1 MVLVPLLLAPA
12 VMLVATLLERRLGPA
27 AAGWVGAA
35 PVVIVIAVLAVGTRM
50 GPASAAALA
59 GGAAA
64 HVVAQVA
71 FALTVVVVAGR
82 RRAAGGRGGVVGG
95 LLAGV
100 GVFVLVA
107 APVGLLPTALAP
119 LTGGVAL
126 LAGRRLLTGR
136 RMLAAGRAGAGPV
149 AQPGVRGDA
158 DARPDPPAAR
168 PVAQPVAL
176 VIAVRVAATLVAVGA
191 VVAVASL
198 VGPGAAGTVSAFPA
212 FSTALALLIARD
224 RGVDGVIDVFRG
236 TVLALPG
243 YLAFCLTVWLA
254 TPPAGTGAAV
264 ALGLAACLVV
274 YRLVLPRTGA
284 RRQGAGTRDE
294 HASVPIAIQ
303 S

>member
-35 PVVIVIAVLAVGTRM
+35 PVVIVIAVLAVGTRL

-71 FALTVVVVAGR
+71 FALTVVVVAAR

-100 GVFVLVA
+100 GVFALVA

-126 LAGRRLLTGR
+126 LAGRRLL
-136 RMLAAGRAGAGPV
+136 AEGRAGADAV

-158 DARPDPPAAR
+158 DARPAPPAAA
-168 PVAQPVAL
+168 PAAQPVAL
-176 VIAVRVAATLVAVGA
+176 VIAVRVAAALVAVGA
-191 VVAVASL
+191 VVAVAGL
-198 VGPGAAGTVSAFPA
+198 VGPGAAGTVSAFPG
-212 FSTALALLIARD
+212 FSTALALLVARD
-224 RGVDGVIDVFRG
+224 RGVDGVIGVFRG
-236 TVLALPG
+236 TIRALPG

-254 TPPAGTGAAV
+254 APPAGTGAAV

-284 RRQGAGTRDE
+284 MQRLTANSPPETSTQVRQTRR
-294 HASVPIAIQ
+294 
-303 S
+303 